1 EYLISSERSV
11 LNQAY
16 ANFINKQA
24 SSLSENHVTKP
35 KSTPHV
41 SRSSGMPGMPD
52 MAEVESMSATTHGV
66 KSTSTANAMADMP
79 GMGQISVLASEA
91 AALVQSL
98 SVQISSL
105 RSRGQQ
111 NIQNIVQDINSQVAM
126 VTDFAR
132 TNFIASDLLLPLTN
146 FPEFRSDIQVAASNL
161 QSLINSDVNYVNQ
174 ELATFASTTTSDMN
188 AIAQSIGQVL
198 SSLYG
203 FTQQAVEDVAPI
215 ALSNGEIANLLAPL
229 VAAPNPRA
237 DRDARREQH
246 RKEWEQWAHQ
256 VGDNGVPNGTN
267 FVSQILNGVSG
278 IVDSALGPVYSLFGT
293 QQ

>member
-1 EYLISSERSV
+1 
-11 LNQAY
+11 
-16 ANFINKQA
+16 
-24 SSLSENHVTKP
+24 
-35 KSTPHV
+35 
-41 SRSSGMPGMPD
+41 
-52 MAEVESMSATTHGV
+52 MAEVESMSATTHAV

-79 GMGQISVLASEA
+79 GMGQISMLASEA
-91 AALVQSL
+91 SALVQSL

-146 FPEFRSDIQVAASNL
+146 FPEFRSDIQAAASNL

-174 ELATFASTTTSDMN
+174 ELAMFASTTTSDVN

-203 FTQQAVEDVAPI
+203 FTQQAVEVLLSSPLLMALPILNPALLIISAIFAADPSNLGTVSCVSALPSHHNAQNVAPI

-237 DRDARREQH
+237 DRDARREEH